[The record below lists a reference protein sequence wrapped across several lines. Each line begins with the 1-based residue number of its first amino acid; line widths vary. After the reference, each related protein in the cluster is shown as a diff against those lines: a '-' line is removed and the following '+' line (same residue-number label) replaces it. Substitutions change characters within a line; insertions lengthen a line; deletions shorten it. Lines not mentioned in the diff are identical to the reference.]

1 MIQLTDQVVVILIS
15 GTISSM
21 ILVRILNFL
30 VKSRCSTIKC
40 CGGECI
46 REVITERNITQDI
59 IREVEIPK
67 NLASIKK

>member
-1 MIQLTDQVVVILIS
+1 
-15 GTISSM
+15 M

-40 CGGECI
+40 CGGECV